1 MLSLAGVHSIKR
13 IEVAIKPFELEA
25 VKESLSELGVGAMT
39 VSEVH
44 QLASSTTAPR
54 VYRGSAYV
62 ADFAVMLRIEVVAPA
77 DRVRSILEAIR
88 RSAKSTCT
96 GDALGLVTDIGEVV
110 RLESGESES
119 AVVRPPAHRAP
130 AETRPT
136 WRARSIAWQ
145 T

>member
-77 DRVRSILEAIR
+77 D
-88 RSAKSTCT
+88 
-96 GDALGLVTDIGEVV
+96 
-110 RLESGESES
+110 
-119 AVVRPPAHRAP
+119 
-130 AETRPT
+130 
-136 WRARSIAWQ
+136 
-145 T
+145 

>member
-1 MLSLAGVHSIKR
+1 MKR

-25 VKESLSELGVGAMT
+25 VKESLSELGVGSMT
-39 VSEVH
+39 ASEIH
-44 QLASSTTAPR
+44 QLGPTAASRR
-54 VYRGSAYV
+54 VYRGSTYV
-62 ADFAVMLRIEVVAPA
+62 ADFSVMLRVEIMAPA
-77 DRVRSILEAIR
+77 ELVRSIFEAIR

-110 RLESGESES
+110 RLGSGESEI
-119 AVVRPPAHRAP
+119 AADRPPADRAP

-136 WRARSIAWQ
+136 WRARTIAWQ